1 MANMWPRKFKFK
13 PLSLRARFLC
23 ATSAVILALTLSY
36 GIVAILGY
44 LISFD
49 KTTYTLLRSQSNLI
63 YSLAQW
69 QNNKIDIRVPP
80 NFTLNNPTLVIIYD
94 NHGKVLW
101 RQRDVP
107 NVEQLIS
114 SDWLKKEGL
123 YEIDTD
129 IRETRQLLD
138 DNPEYNNKLDD
149 MSNDDEPLTHSVS
162 VNQYSKSDNL
172 PPLTIVVVDTLPQD
186 LQKTGLVWE
195 WFGYVLLAN
204 LILVIPLLW
213 LAAYWSLRPIKSL
226 VSQLS
231 SLENGERDTLD
242 ENPPSELRGLVR
254 NLNILLTNERKR
266 YSKYR
271 TTLSDL
277 THSLKTPLAVLQ
289 STLRLLR
296 SGKQMNIEQA
306 EPIMLEQIGRISQQ
320 VGYYLHRAS
329 TQGDENLM
337 LREISSV
344 PSVIDSLSSALHKV
358 YQHKGVSITVDI
370 SPEITWLG
378 QPNDFMEVM
387 GNVMENACKYCL
399 EFVEVTAHVGQD
411 SLTLIVDDDGPGV
424 PESKRSV
431 IFVRGQRADTLRP
444 GQGLGLSIAVDIIDQ
459 YDGEISISDSPLGGA
474 RVMVTFKHQAV
485 IEDN

>member
-1 MANMWPRKFKFK
+1 MWKKFKFK

-69 QNNKIDIRVPP
+69 QNDKIDIRVPP
-80 NFTLNNPTLVIIYD
+80 NFTLNSPALIIIY
-94 NHGKVLW
+94 NNKGQVLW
-101 RQRDVP
+101 RQREVP
-107 NVEQLIS
+107 AIENLINKN
-114 SDWLKKEGL
+114 WLKKEGL

-129 IRETRQLLD
+129 LKETRQLLQN
-138 DNPEYNNKLDD
+138 NPEYRNKLEEMTEDD
-149 MSNDDEPLTHSVS
+149 FPLTHSVS
-162 VNQYSKSDNL
+162 INKYEQSENL
-172 PPLTIVVVDTLPQD
+172 PPVTIVVVDTLPQD
-186 LQKTGLVWE
+186 LQKTGVVWE

-204 LILVIPLLW
+204 LLLVIPLIW

-226 VSQLS
+226 VSQIS
-231 SLENGERDTLD
+231 SLEKGEREMMD
-242 ENPPSELRGLVR
+242 ENPPYELRGLVR
-254 NLNILLTNERKR
+254 NLNKLLTNERKR

-289 STLRLLR
+289 STLRSLR
-296 SGKQMNIEQA
+296 TGKQISIEQA

-329 TQGDENLM
+329 TQGDNNLM

-344 PSVIDSLSSALHKV
+344 PALVDSLASALHKV
-358 YQHKGVSITVDI
+358 YQNKGVSITVDI
-370 SPEITWLG
+370 SPEMTWLG

-387 GNVMENACKYCL
+387 GNIMENACKYCL
-399 EFVEVTAHVGQD
+399 EFVEVTAKTDHD
-411 SLTLIVDDDGPGV
+411 SLTLIIDDDGPGV
-424 PESKRSV
+424 PENKRNL
-431 IFVRGQRADTLRP
+431 IFVRGQRVDTLRP
-444 GQGLGLSIAVDIIDQ
+444 GQGLGLSIAVEIIDQ
-459 YDGEISISDSPLGGA
+459 YDGEITINDSPLGGA
-474 RVMVTFKHQAV
+474 RVQV
-485 IEDN
+485 IFRQQTVPDS

>member
-1 MANMWPRKFKFK
+1 MSLRKFKIK

-94 NHGKVLW
+94 DHGQVLW

-107 NVEQLIS
+107 NVEQLIHQ
-114 SDWLKKEGL
+114 DWLRKEGL

-129 IRETRQLLD
+129 IKETRQLLYN
-138 DNPEYNNKLDD
+138 NPEYNTKLND
-149 MSNDDEPLTHSVS
+149 MNNDDEPLTHSVS
-162 VNQYSKSDNL
+162 VNQYSESEHL

-226 VSQLS
+226 VSQIS
-231 SLENGERDTLD
+231 GLEKGERETLD
-242 ENPPSELRGLVR
+242 ENPPAELRGLVR

-277 THSLKTPLAVLQ
+277 THSLKTPLAVIQ

-329 TQGDENLM
+329 MQGDENLI

-344 PSVIDSLSSALHKV
+344 PSIIDSLASALHKV
-358 YQHKGVSITVDI
+358 YLHKGVSITVDI

-387 GNVMENACKYCL
+387 GNVMENACKYCF
-399 EFVEVTAHVGQD
+399 EFVEVTAAVGQD
-411 SLTLIVDDDGPGV
+411 SLTITVDDDGPGV
-424 PESKRSV
+424 PENKRNV
-431 IFVRGQRADTLRP
+431 IFIRGQRADTLRP

-459 YDGEISISDSPLGGA
+459 YDGEISIIDSPLGGA
-474 RVMVTFKHQAV
+474 RVIVTFRQQMV
-485 IEDN
+485 IEDS

>member
-1 MANMWPRKFKFK
+1 MSLKKFKIK

-94 NHGKVLW
+94 DHGQVLW

-107 NVEQLIS
+107 NVEQLIHQ
-114 SDWLKKEGL
+114 DWLKKEGL
-123 YEIDTD
+123 YEIDTN
-129 IRETRQLLD
+129 IKETRQLLYN
-138 DNPEYNNKLDD
+138 NPEYSTKLND
-149 MSNDDEPLTHSVS
+149 MNNDDEPLTHSVS
-162 VNQYSKSDNL
+162 VNQYSESEHL

-226 VSQLS
+226 VSQIS
-231 SLENGERDTLD
+231 GLEKGEREALD
-242 ENPPSELRGLVR
+242 ENPPAELRGLVR

-277 THSLKTPLAVLQ
+277 THSLKTPLAVIQ

-329 TQGDENLM
+329 MQGDENLI

-344 PSVIDSLSSALHKV
+344 PFIIDSLASALHKV
-358 YQHKGVSITVDI
+358 YLHKGVSITVDI

-399 EFVEVTAHVGQD
+399 EFVEVTAAIGQD
-411 SLTLIVDDDGPGV
+411 SLTITVDDDGPGV
-424 PESKRSV
+424 PENKRNV

-459 YDGEISISDSPLGGA
+459 YDGEISIIDSPLGGA
-474 RVMVTFKHQAV
+474 RVIVTFRQQAV
-485 IEDN
+485 IEDS